1 MTVLLQPAPSSPP
14 GMSLTYIPL
23 PPNFSLTLQN
33 LLEISRRESTL
44 LPPPSQCSLFKNS
57 VEDTSLVV
65 QWLRLGIPNAG
76 GPGLIPDWG
85 IKCHVLQPRVCMPQ
99 LKDLP
104 FTTKLQCS
112 QINWKINKNKYWKKK
127 KSSVEMHENYWVFNK
142 HLCYKLQ
149 LIV

>member
-23 PPNFSLTLQN
+23 PLNFFLTLQN
-33 LLEISRRESTL
+33 PLEISRRESML

-76 GPGLIPDWG
+76 DPGLIPDWG
-85 IKCHVLQPRVCMPQ
+85 IKCYNQEFACH
-99 LKDLP
+99 
-104 FTTKLQCS
+104 
-112 QINWKINKNKYWKKK
+112 N
-127 KSSVEMHENYWVFNK
+127 
-142 HLCYKLQ
+142 
-149 LIV
+149 